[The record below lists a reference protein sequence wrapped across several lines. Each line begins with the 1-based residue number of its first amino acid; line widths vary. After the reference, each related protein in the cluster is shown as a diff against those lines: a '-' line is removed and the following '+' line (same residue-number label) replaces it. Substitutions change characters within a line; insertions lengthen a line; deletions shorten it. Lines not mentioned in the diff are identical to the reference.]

1 MSEATV
7 IRKERTELLVGLFV
21 VVGSIIMGA
30 LIWQFGKFSD
40 RLQKDYPV
48 FLVLRDASGIIP
60 GGNVMFS
67 GARIGYVKRTEL
79 DQETFQGSRVE
90 LRIFEN
96 YKLPAGSKFRVAT
109 SGLMGDNYI
118 SVTPPEKITGEVIGR
133 EGVVLR
139 GTENVLDQLPEQ
151 GKRIADNVEVLLAE
165 LDVAIEDVRKV
176 IINFISISEKLDQRV
191 MSEENLASFDKAV
204 TSIGETATNLQSA
217 SDKLTGLIDDSR
229 KTVATAAQ
237 PFERA
242 DKAIAE
248 LEPTMKELRA
258 TIEEIHHAAD
268 QVTNGKG
275 PVPALLT
282 SSEMRNNLESLVSNL
297 EQHGILGYKRGR
309 EKAETKEKEEA
320 KARSEP
326 ATGERDGLRGLFRK
340 KEAGSEPKPAQPEV
354 GRKSGGIFKRD

>member
-1 MSEATV
+1 MSDANV
-7 IRKERTELLVGLFV
+7 IRKERTEFFVGLFV

-40 RLQKDYPV
+40 RLEKDYPIY
-48 FLVLRDASGIIP
+48 LVLQDASGIIP

-67 GARIGYVKRTEL
+67 GARIGYVKSTEL
-79 DQETFQGSRVE
+79 DQKTFQGSQVE
-90 LRIFEN
+90 LRIFDR
-96 YKLPAGSKFRVAT
+96 YKLPVGSKFRVAT

-118 SVTPPEKITGEVIGR
+118 SVTPPPPDQLTGDVIGR

-151 GKRIADNVEVLLAE
+151 GKRIADNIEVVLAE
-165 LDVAIEDVRKV
+165 LDVAVEDVRKV

-191 MSEENLASFDKAV
+191 MSDENLASFDKAV
-204 TSIGETATNLQSA
+204 TSIGETATNLQTA
-217 SDKLTGLIDDSR
+217 SDKLTVLIDDSR

-258 TIEEIHHAAD
+258 TIQEIHHAAD
-268 QVTNGKG
+268 QVTHGDG

-282 SSEMRNNLESLVSNL
+282 SSEMRTNLESLVANL
-297 EQHGILGYKRGR
+297 EKHGILGYKRGR
-309 EKAETKEKEEA
+309 EKEDGKAKDESGTESRGRLRSLFQKDDQKDEA
-320 KARSEP
+320 KPEQPRSE
-326 ATGERDGLRGLFRK
+326 RK
-340 KEAGSEPKPAQPEV
+340 P
-354 GRKSGGIFKRD
+354 GRPFGKN